1 MTLPKLR
8 ETTGNPAA
16 KIDTIVGLDARGFL
30 FGPLLA
36 LRLGAA
42 FVPVRKQG
50 KLPGKCFQAQYEKEV
65 RSYSLVLRSRRAADG
80 ETGKPQYGVDTFEM
94 QEGAIKEGQN
104 VVIIDDLIAT
114 GGSALAAT
122 QLVQQSKGNVV
133 QNLFVVDVRFI
144 PASLPHLR
152 REVDSHTRL
161 LVPCRCRSSSSR
173 APRSSPPP
181 RTRSSRPTK
190 RSTSRPDDSAL

>member
-1 MTLPKLR
+1 MSDVAYLNSLLGVHPDFPKKGIVFLDIFPLLQDPVAFETLITHFLHHLTSVTLPKLR

-50 KLPGKCFQAQYEKEV
+50 KLPGKCFQAQYEKE
-65 RSYSLVLRSRRAADG
+65 
-80 ETGKPQYGVDTFEM
+80 YGVDTFEM

-133 QNLFVVDVRFI
+133 QNLFVVDIEFLKGTEKL
-144 PASLPHLR
+144 A
-152 REVDSHTRL
+152 
-161 LVPCRCRSSSSR
+161 
-173 APRSSPPP
+173 APSYSII
-181 RTRSSRPTK
+181 K
-190 RSTSRPDDSAL
+190 AD